1 MLRENAVGPDSE
13 TESARVAAVRR
24 YEILDTPPDGSFDRV
39 ARLAARVFQVPL
51 AAVTFVDSDRI
62 WFKARHGLDDVTE
75 VSRADGL
82 CGLALLHDGPMVI
95 PDTRL
100 DPLAATN
107 PMVTGPLGIRF
118 YAAAPIVSADGH
130 KLGTVSI
137 FDTRPRTL
145 GDEDLTALQDLA
157 QVVLDEMELR
167 LTALRALR
175 REQERRQAVVRQV
188 EDERAARLRAEKDRR
203 VLESLTSTLQRTL
216 LPPALPAVP
225 GLELA
230 CHYHAASVHDLG
242 GDFYDV
248 FPLDGDRW
256 AFLLGDVCGKGPD
269 AATVTALAR
278 HTLRAAA
285 HHAPDPVAVL
295 DTLNTELLGDSLTSK
310 FCTAIFGVLTP
321 REEGGF
327 EVEVATG
334 GHPPAYHVAGGPDG
348 VPSVSAVSLEG
359 GMLIGA
365 LPEARFR
372 SRTVVLAP
380 GEVLLLYTDGLIE
393 ARAGEDRQM
402 IGDEGLAAFLA
413 RRRGLGGAAGLVED
427 IVDLLDSLPEGAEDD
442 VALLAL
448 SVPTAEE
455 AERRTP
461 GVTST
466 AHTTT
471 LPTDATD
478 EEH

>member
-1 MLRENAVGPDSE
+1 MLRNQAVGPDPD
-13 TESARVAAVRR
+13 TESARIAAVRR
-24 YEILDTPPDGSFDRV
+24 YEILDTPPDASFDRV
-39 ARLAARVFQVPL
+39 ARLAARLFEVPI

-62 WFKARHGLDDVTE
+62 WFKARHGLDDMTE
-75 VSRADGL
+75 ISRADGL
-82 CGLALLHDGPMVI
+82 CGLALLEDGPLVI
-95 PDTRL
+95 PDTL
-100 DPLAATN
+100 HHPLSASN
-107 PMVTGPLGIRF
+107 PMVTGGIGIRF
-118 YAAAPIVSADGH
+118 YAAAPIVTADGH
-130 KLGTVSI
+130 KLGTVTI
-137 FDTRPRTL
+137 FDTRPREL
-145 GDEDLTALQDLA
+145 GPEDVTALKDLA
-157 QVVLDEMELR
+157 AIVLDEMELR

-248 FPLDGDRW
+248 FPLDGERW

-295 DTLNTELLGDSLTSK
+295 DTLNQALLEDALTSK

-327 EVEVATG
+327 TVELGTG
-334 GHPPAYHVAGGPDG
+334 GHPPAYHVGRGPGGEPR
-348 VPSVSAVSLEG
+348 VRAVGLEG

-372 SRTVVLAP
+372 SRTVVLSP

-393 ARAGEDRQM
+393 ARAGEDRRM

-413 RRRGLGGAAGLVED
+413 RRRGTGGATGLVDD

-448 SVPTAEE
+448 SVPTAED
-455 AERRTP
+455 AERQMP

>member
-1 MLRENAVGPDSE
+1 MLRQNAVGPDQE
-13 TESARVAAVRR
+13 AESARIAAVRR
-24 YEILDTPPDGSFDRV
+24 YEILDTPPDGFFDRV
-39 ARLAARVFQVPL
+39 TRLAARLFQVPV

-62 WFKARHGLDDVTE
+62 WFKSRHGLDDVTE
-75 VSRADGL
+75 ISRADGL
-82 CGLALLHDGPMVI
+82 CGLALLQDDPLVI

-100 DPLAATN
+100 DPLARTN

-130 KLGTVSI
+130 KLGTVNI
-137 FDTRPRTL
+137 LDTRPRTL
-145 GDEDLTALQDLA
+145 GEEGVDALADLA
-157 QVVLDEMELR
+157 AIVLDEMELR
-167 LTALRALR
+167 VSALRALR

-188 EDERAARLRAEKDRR
+188 EDERAARLRAERDRR

-216 LPPALPAVP
+216 LPPALPPLP
-225 GLELA
+225 GLEQA
-230 CHYHAASVHDLG
+230 SPYHAATVHDLG

-248 FPLDGDRW
+248 FPLDGERW

-295 DTLNTELLGDSLTSK
+295 DTLNTELLGDSLTGK

-327 EVEVATG
+327 EVEIATG
-334 GHPPAYHVAGGPDG
+334 GHPPAYHVGSGPDG
-348 VPSVSAVSLEG
+348 CPRVSAVGLEG

-393 ARAGEDRQM
+393 ARAGEARQM
-402 IGDEGLAAFLA
+402 IGDEGLAAFLS

-448 SVPTAEE
+448 SVPTAED
-455 AERRTP
+455 AERQTP
-461 GVTST
+461 GVSST